1 MATLAEVLEVLEQ
14 KNYPIGEDVVTAFY
28 EYDAFY
34 WATEDADDIIR
45 NCEDA
50 YRGEYYDGAEYAE
63 ELTGELCD
71 VPESLRHYIDYEKM
85 WSDMEMGDG
94 YYIVDGMIFC
104 PC

>member
-14 KNYPIGEDVVTAFY
+14 NNYPIGEDVVTTFY
-28 EYDAFY
+28 EYDAHY

-45 NCEDA
+45 QCEDA

-63 ELTGELCD
+63 EMASECYEI
-71 VPESLRHYIDYEKM
+71 PENLRCYIDYEKM
-85 WSDMEMGDG
+85 WRDMEMGDG
-94 YYIVDGMIFC
+94 YYIIDGMVFC

>member
-14 KNYPIGEDVVTAFY
+14 NNDPIGEDVVTTFY
-28 EYDAFY
+28 EYDAHY

-45 NCEDA
+45 QCEDA

-63 ELTGELCD
+63 EIIGDLYD
-71 VPESLRHYIDYEKM
+71 VPENLRFYIDYERF
-85 WSDMEMGDG
+85 WDALTCDG
-94 YYIVDGMIFC
+94 YYIADGMVFC